1 MIKTIFSFATPI
13 QLYVFIT
20 FIVALLFHNL
30 KFENA
35 KYLFAILLLNAA
47 TEFISILLI
56 SENRPIGFL
65 INVSVFFHNCLWLS
79 LLLKSVKNRA
89 IYKAVF
95 VLFVVSDLLIFFFD
109 RILAFSCLA
118 FVFGAFVYL
127 IIFIVESFYE
137 LQREAFSFSFK
148 SIFVVVCAGII
159 FYWA

>member
-1 MIKTIFSFATPI
+1 
-13 QLYVFIT
+13 
-20 FIVALLFHNL
+20 
-30 KFENA
+30 
-35 KYLFAILLLNAA
+35 
-47 TEFISILLI
+47 
-56 SENRPIGFL
+56 
-65 INVSVFFHNCLWLS
+65 LWLS

>member
-56 SENRPIGFL
+56 SENSRLDF
-65 INVSVFFHNCLWLS
+65 
-79 LLLKSVKNRA
+79 
-89 IYKAVF
+89 
-95 VLFVVSDLLIFFFD
+95 
-109 RILAFSCLA
+109 
-118 FVFGAFVYL
+118 
-127 IIFIVESFYE
+127 
-137 LQREAFSFSFK
+137 
-148 SIFVVVCAGII
+148 
-159 FYWA
+159 